1 MLETLTVVSRERH
14 GGKFW
19 MVPNNFG
26 YASTSHIVSLSTQ
39 EIGQAARALPL
50 AFLASDAGMTL
61 VAVLGLEPGSNP
73 FVAPNG
79 NWAGAYVPAALRGYP
94 FKLVRPSDSSDNLV
108 LAVHET
114 AETVSADPTAGTPF
128 FEGEAAH
135 PKTQGMLQFLM
146 NVESGIA
153 STRQASSVL
162 QSANVL
168 EPWPISMKAGETT
181 RAVNGLFRV
190 SEVAL
195 KALPDEQFL
204 ALRAVLPL
212 AYAQLISMQNLSAL
226 ERLSVMHA
234 AYQQQ
239 KANEQATYF
248 APDVEDEKFDW
259 KSIIGD

>member
-1 MLETLTVVSRERH
+1 MRETINVVSRERH
-14 GGKFW
+14 GDKYWRAPG
-19 MVPNNFG
+19 NFG
-26 YASTSHIVSLSTQ
+26 HVATWHVVPVSAQ
-39 EIGQAARALPL
+39 EIANAARALPL
-50 AFLASDAGMTL
+50 GFVASDAGMTL
-61 VAVLGLEPGSNP
+61 VAVLGLEPETNP

-94 FKLVRPSDSSDNLV
+94 FKLVRPSDSSDNLI

-114 AETVSADPTAGTPF
+114 AETVSVDPTAGTQF

-135 PKTQGMLQFLM
+135 PKTQEMLQFLM

-153 STRQASSVL
+153 SARQASSVL